1 MYKPKLHNSM
11 LDIHLLHP
19 EEHIRILEILKDN
32 KFNNNY
38 NCS

>member
-1 MYKPKLHNSM
+1 M

-19 EEHIRILEILKDN
+19 EEHNIRILEILKDN